1 MLQAWTM
8 VPSATQGGNAMTSW
22 TSEELTAIGTTD
34 ELNLRSRRGDGTLR
48 DPVTIWVVRHGEDLY
63 VRAVKGR
70 DGWYRGTQSRHEGHI
85 SSAGID
91 KDVTFANAD
100 SDASLNDAIDAEFRS
115 KYRSYPVEYVDPVVN
130 EQARS
135 STIRLVPR

>member
-8 VPSATQGGNAMTSW
+8 VESATQGGNAMTNW
-22 TSEELTAIGTTD
+22 TSAELTTIGTAD
-34 ELNLRSRRGDGTLR
+34 ELSLRSRRRDGSLR
-48 DPVTIWVVRHGEDLY
+48 DAVTMWVVRQGDDLY

-100 SDASLNDAIDAEFRS
+100 SDAILNDAIDAEYRS

-135 STIRLVPR
+135 STIKLVPR

>member
-70 DGWYRGTQSRHEGHI
+70 HGWYRGTQSRHEGHI

-91 KDVTFANAD
+91 KDVIFANAD
-100 SDASLNDAIDAEFRS
+100 SDVTLNDAIDAEFRS

>member
-1 MLQAWTM
+1 MTNWTR
-8 VPSATQGGNAMTSW
+8 
-22 TSEELTAIGTTD
+22 EELTAIGTTD
-34 ELNLRSRRGDGTLR
+34 ELNLRSRRGDGSLR
-48 DPVTIWVVRHGEDLY
+48 DPVTMWVVRHDDDLY
-63 VRAVKGR
+63 VRAIKGR

-100 SDASLNDAIDAEFRS
+100 SDAGLNDALDAEYRS
-115 KYRSYPVEYVDPVVN
+115 KYRSYPTEYVEPVVN

-135 STIRLVPR
+135 STIKLVPR